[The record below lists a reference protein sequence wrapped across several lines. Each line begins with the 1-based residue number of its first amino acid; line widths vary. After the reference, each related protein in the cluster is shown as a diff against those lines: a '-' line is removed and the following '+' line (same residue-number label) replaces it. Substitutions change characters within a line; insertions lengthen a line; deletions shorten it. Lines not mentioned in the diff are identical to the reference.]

1 MQNFLHKPYTSA
13 RKLAKLSGKIVSTKF
28 VLGDIITLKTRK
40 IYELIEKRSS
50 WDSTF
55 NILNFPKVHDELI
68 FWDKELK
75 ALNKRILDKVSDT
88 VVVYSDASDIGIG
101 ACILNTNYIAVRN
114 FSNSESSNSST
125 WRELKAVEF
134 ALESFLTI
142 LKNQRVTWHIDNYAV
157 SRIIKVGSSKDELHK
172 MALRIYNLG
181 KDNNIMLN
189 PVWISRKYNKEA
201 DSLSRF
207 IDMDDWETTNVFF
220 NKINSLWGPLTVD
233 RFADSNNR
241 KLDRFN
247 AKFNCPGVEK
257 VNAFSQNWEGESNY
271 LVPPVK
277 DIAQVIYKIKNSE
290 VFGTLVVPLWKSET
304 YWSLLR
310 VGNTFE
316 SFVKDFRIFNS
327 DGYLKAGPS
336 GFHILGRK
344 LYKGELIAFKIDSRK

>member
-1 MQNFLHKPYTSA
+1 M
-13 RKLAKLSGKIVSTKF
+13 
-28 VLGDIITLKTRK
+28 
-40 IYELIEKRSS
+40 
-50 WDSTF
+50 
-55 NILNFPKVHDELI
+55 
-68 FWDKELK
+68 
-75 ALNKRILDKVSDT
+75 
-88 VVVYSDASDIGIG
+88 
-101 ACILNTNYIAVRN
+101 
-114 FSNSESSNSST
+114 
-125 WRELKAVEF
+125 
-134 ALESFLTI
+134 
-142 LKNQRVTWHIDNYAV
+142 
-157 SRIIKVGSSKDELHK
+157 
-172 MALRIYNLG
+172 
-181 KDNNIMLN
+181 
-189 PVWISRKYNKEA
+189 
-201 DSLSRF
+201 
-207 IDMDDWETTNVFF
+207 
-220 NKINSLWGPLTVD
+220 GPLTVD

-327 DGYLKAGPS
+327 DGYLKAAGPS

-344 LYKGELIAFKIDSRK
+344 LYKGEIIAFKIDSRKWL